1 MEHHIRKRGMSFGRA
16 AMRYY
21 PDLGYQA
28 AVRRFRREIRET
40 IGLLDALKA
49 LGYEEHHRYLT
60 PQEMSLIAN
69 FLGVP
74 D

>member
-1 MEHHIRKRGMSFGRA
+1 MEHNIRKRGMSFGRA

-21 PDLGYQA
+21 PDLGYVA
-28 AVRRFRREIRET
+28 AVRRFRQEIRDT
-40 IGLLDALKA
+40 QGLHDALIA

-60 PQEMSLIAN
+60 PGQISAIED
-69 FLGVP
+69 FLGEP

>member
-1 MEHHIRKRGMSFGRA
+1 MEHYIRKRGMSFGRA

>member
-40 IGLLDALKA
+40 IGLLDAMKA

>member
-1 MEHHIRKRGMSFGRA
+1 MEIMNRKRGMAFGRA

-28 AVRRFRREIRET
+28 ALRRFRREICET
-40 IGLLDALKA
+40 PGLLDALTP

-60 PQEMSLIAN
+60 PGQIRVIED
-69 FLGVP
+69 FLGEP

>member
-1 MEHHIRKRGMSFGRA
+1 MEHKERKRGMAFGRA

-21 PDLGYQA
+21 PDLGYQS

-40 IGLLDALKA
+40 RGLLDALKA

>member
-1 MEHHIRKRGMSFGRA
+1 MEHNIRKRGSTFGRA

-21 PDLGYQA
+21 PDLGYVA
-28 AVRRFRREIRET
+28 AVRRFRQEIRDT
-40 IGLLDALKA
+40 QGLHDALIA

-60 PQEMSLIAN
+60 PGQISAIED
-69 FLGVP
+69 FLGKP

>member
-1 MEHHIRKRGMSFGRA
+1 MEHKERKRGMAFGRA

-21 PDLGYQA
+21 PDLGYQS

-40 IGLLDALKA
+40 RGLLDALKA

-60 PQEMSLIAN
+60 PQEMQVIEER
-69 FLGVP
+69 LGEP

>member
-1 MEHHIRKRGMSFGRA
+1 MEHKERKRGMAFGRA

-21 PDLGYQA
+21 PDLGYQS

-40 IGLLDALKA
+40 RGLCGLPTELS
-49 LGYEEHHRYLT
+49 YEEHHRYLT

>member
-28 AVRRFRREIRET
+28 AVRRFRREIRKT
-40 IGLLDALKA
+40 IGLFDALKA